1 MSSELVPTGG
11 EQPLDSF
18 TTSLVA
24 EQAAERHLM
33 VSIAKSIAIGVPIGI
48 LFFMGLLL
56 IAIGDKTEWYVIV
69 GLGCLIGILAA
80 GVFGMLAGVTLN
92 AHALDVVNHDTTGN

>member
-1 MSSELVPTGG
+1 MSSELVPTRG
-11 EQPLDSF
+11 EQPVSSF
-18 TTSLVA
+18 ETSLHV

>member
-11 EQPLDSF
+11 ERPLDSF

-33 VSIAKSIAIGVPIGI
+33 VSIAKAIVIGIPIGI
-48 LFFMGLLL
+48 AFFMGLLL
-56 IAIGDKTEWYVIV
+56 LAIGDKTEWYVVV
-69 GLGCLIGILAA
+69 GLGCIIGILAA
-80 GVFGMLAGVTLN
+80 VLFGMLAGVTLN
-92 AHALDVVNHDTTGN
+92 AHALDVVNHDPTGD